1 MRATTRPRACRH
13 RIRAIGC
20 CTDCGAADQYD
31 LDSLEA
37 VAFDVHVHGGELV
50 EMDVGELLLLVDTI
64 RRLEGDVAML
74 RQATTRIVE
83 VDEFDCPHNT
93 EIAED
98 GKCGTC
104 GGYVP

>member
-1 MRATTRPRACRH
+1 
-13 RIRAIGC
+13 
-20 CTDCGAADQYD
+20 
-31 LDSLEA
+31 
-37 VAFDVHVHGGELV
+37 
-50 EMDVGELLLLVDTI
+50 MDVGELLLLVDTI